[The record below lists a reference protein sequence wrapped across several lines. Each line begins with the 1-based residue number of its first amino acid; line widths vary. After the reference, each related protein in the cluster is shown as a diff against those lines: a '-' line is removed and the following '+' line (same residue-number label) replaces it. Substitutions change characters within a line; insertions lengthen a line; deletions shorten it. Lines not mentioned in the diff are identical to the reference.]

1 MRALMVVIGLVAL
14 RVVVELVGAVD
25 WRRVGEAFG
34 RLSWWMVVV
43 LVVVLIVRQ
52 VLNGGSA
59 WTEVASRVVFIW
71 QGLIGAAY
79 VIGEKD
85 DVAID
90 FLVRKLPEAAVKGVE
105 VLAHAIVG
113 FFAAWVM
120 VYGGLR
126 VALSSWD
133 DVVQLLPV
141 SAGVLYMAVAV
152 SGTIIVLYSIIHIIE
167 TVVKPLEQPL
177 DEDEIDITKLSEE
190 SI

>member
-1 MRALMVVIGLVAL
+1 MRQLEAFKKGLSLAL
-14 RVVVELVGAVD
+14 RWFCILLFAV
-25 WRRVGEAFG
+25 
-34 RLSWWMVVV
+34 LVV
-43 LVVVLIVRQ
+43 LVVYQVFVRQ

-90 FLVRKLPEAAVKGVE
+90 FLVRKLPVVAVKGVE

-113 FFAAWVM
+113 FFAGWVM
-120 VYGGLR
+120 VYGGIKV
-126 VALSSWD
+126 VAGGWD
-133 DVVQLLPV
+133 DTVQLLPV
-141 SAGVLYMAVAV
+141 SAGQLFLAVTI
-152 SGTIIVLYSIIHIIE
+152 SGALIVLYSIIHIIE
-167 TVVKPLEQPL
+167 TIVKPLEQPL